1 MLLGIIIGVIVGA
14 GAMYLVKNKK
24 VSELTTL
31 LSEVQAK
38 LKTTRSQ
45 LYRKRAS
52 YKKKTNGSNGKKAKA
67 VKRTTKKKASANIK
81 KANIQ

>member
-45 LYRKRAS
+45 LYRKRAT
-52 YKKKTNGSNGKKAKA
+52 YNKKKNGTISNGKKKA
-67 VKRTTKKKASANIK
+67 VKKATRKKAANTKKTNI
-81 KANIQ
+81 